1 MRLTRR
7 GWNNVI
13 VFGVLTLFVL
23 FYIVPHVLKGKSD
36 LPTQLIL
43 PHQQYL
49 EYRFPA
55 AKLTNV
61 AGVWQFMPSR
71 SLPVDPVMQAWQR
84 LQLPSALPDAPLAA
98 VVCQVELVVSA
109 QAENLRVQLSTG
121 TDGDYLQVGN
131 AWYRLSDLL
140 LNQLCPVSLRQ

>member
-23 FYIVPHVLKGKSD
+23 FYIVPHVLKGKSE

-55 AKLTNV
+55 TKLTNV
-61 AGVWQFMPSR
+61 AGVWQFMPAR
-71 SLPVDPVMQAWQR
+71 ELAVDPVMQTWQR
-84 LQLPSALPDAPLAA
+84 LQLPPAIADVPLTA
-98 VVCQVELVVSA
+98 VVCQVELVVSG
-109 QAENLRVQLSTG
+109 QADNLQVQLTTG
-121 TDGDYLQVGN
+121 SDADYLNVGR
-131 AWYRLSDLL
+131 AWYRLSAGL
-140 LNQLCPVSLRQ
+140 LNQLCPVSLRT